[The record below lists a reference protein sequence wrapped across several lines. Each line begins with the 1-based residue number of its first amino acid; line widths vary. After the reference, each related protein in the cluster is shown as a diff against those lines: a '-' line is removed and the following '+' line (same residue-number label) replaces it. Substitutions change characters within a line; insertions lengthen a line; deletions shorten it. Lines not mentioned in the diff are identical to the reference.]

1 MLERTL
7 AIVKPDAVMARNAG
21 KIIDIIE
28 TQGLRIVGM
37 KMATLTA
44 EAAAGFYRVHR
55 GRDFY
60 DPLIVFMTSGPIIV
74 MVLEG
79 ENAISRWREIMGAT
93 DVKKAAEGTVRR
105 RFGTSVRYNA
115 THGSDAPETAA
126 QEIGYFFSR
135 SELAV

>member
-1 MLERTL
+1 MTERTL
-7 AIVKPDAVMARNAG
+7 AIIKPDAVMAHNSG

-28 TQGLRIVGM
+28 SQNLRIVGM
-37 KMATLTA
+37 KMVTLTA

-55 GRDFY
+55 GRDFHN
-60 DPLIVFMTSGPIIV
+60 PLIVFMTSGPIIV

-115 THGSDAPETAA
+115 THGSDAPETAT
-126 QEIGYFFSR
+126 QEICYFFSH
-135 SELAV
+135 SELVA